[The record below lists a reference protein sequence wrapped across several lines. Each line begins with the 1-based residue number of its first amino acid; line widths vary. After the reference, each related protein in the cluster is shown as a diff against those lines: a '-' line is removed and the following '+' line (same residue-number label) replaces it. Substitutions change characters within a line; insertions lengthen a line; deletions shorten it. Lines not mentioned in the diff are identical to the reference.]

1 MTTPMGEEVT
11 AEGFLVISNI
21 SKKANV
27 KTLVALAV
35 TYGIEHVLIV
45 GQPKFSFSTHAPP
58 IEDLRRR
65 VSFHTFPSLPE
76 CCMFLKERG
85 ARLYGVE
92 ICDNA
97 TAVESATFRGHPCA
111 FMMGNEGAGMSPP
124 QLSACDEF
132 ICIPQYGSGTASL
145 NVANAC
151 AIVLQYFALSR
162 ELQH

>member
-1 MTTPMGEEVT
+1 MTTPREQGEAPAV
-11 AEGFLVISNI
+11 EGFLVISNI

-45 GQPKFSFSTHAPP
+45 GQPKFSFSTHTPP
-58 IEDLRRR
+58 IEDLQRR
-65 VSFHTFPSLPE
+65 VAFHTFSSLSE
-76 CCMFLKERG
+76 CCTFLKDQG

-97 TAVESATFRGHPCA
+97 TTVESATFRGHSCA
-111 FMMGNEGAGMSPP
+111 FMMGNEGAGMSAP

-151 AIVLQYFALSR
+151 AVVLQYFALSR
-162 ELQH
+162 EL